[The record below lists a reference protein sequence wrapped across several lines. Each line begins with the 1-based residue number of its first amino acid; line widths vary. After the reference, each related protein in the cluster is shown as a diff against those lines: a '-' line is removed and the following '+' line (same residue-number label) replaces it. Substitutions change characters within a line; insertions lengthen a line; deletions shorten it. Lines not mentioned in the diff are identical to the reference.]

1 MHEEE
6 IRERYWENGEAQML
20 LRSLARLGKGHQL
33 VHIEDIKDDYDEAE
47 GCDMETTKV
56 KDLLRIFV
64 DKALIAKEGKAWKV
78 RDVYWLRLFMNDD
91 HGVVPDEVDLLSDD
105 LDESSCA
112 SMKGDD
118 VLVEQVGLSF
128 HRMVS
133 HVSQGTRDS
142 PICIDCSG
150 GSVSSVSVSA
160 VSSRNGE
167 KSAFVTPE
175 KSIEDSRPQH
185 FVNQRVARQFDRKLY
200 FGTITRY
207 SSYAQMWEVVYDDK
221 DEEEYDKND
230 LSEAL
235 ALYKE
240 YELDDLEKART
251 TKRKSS
257 SLSQSYDDTSLTNID
272 DISLG
277 DTANF
282 KQRKTWFIEPEK
294 KRKVYYTGA
303 NDTPLEVAKR
313 FGISVQR
320 LINDN
325 GRRPEFKDLK
335 PGSEFILNSPI
346 VLPLASN
353 ACN

>member
-167 KSAFVTPE
+167 RARLS
-175 KSIEDSRPQH
+175 PQK
-185 FVNQRVARQFDRKLY
+185 NQLKILGR
-200 FGTITRY
+200 
-207 SSYAQMWEVVYDDK
+207 
-221 DEEEYDKND
+221 N
-230 LSEAL
+230 
-235 ALYKE
+235 
-240 YELDDLEKART
+240 
-251 TKRKSS
+251 
-257 SLSQSYDDTSLTNID
+257 TSLTKGLQDNLTENFTLAPLR
-272 DISLG
+272 DILHMHRCG
-277 DTANF
+277 KWFMMT
-282 KQRKTWFIEPEK
+282 KMRKNTTRMI
-294 KRKVYYTGA
+294 
-303 NDTPLEVAKR
+303 
-313 FGISVQR
+313 
-320 LINDN
+320 
-325 GRRPEFKDLK
+325 
-335 PGSEFILNSPI
+335 
-346 VLPLASN
+346 
-353 ACN
+353 